1 MYSKKLLKQ
10 ASELLKDDVL
20 RFNLDMVEFKV
31 FEAELIPAGGATT
44 SSLGVRIPMHIIKEK
59 GVKAKDKVRMAIG
72 WKVERK

>member
-1 MYSKKLLKQ
+1 MYSKKVLKQ

-31 FEAELIPAGGATT
+31 FEAELIPAGGGT

-59 GVKAKDKVRMAIG
+59 GVKAGDRVRMAIG